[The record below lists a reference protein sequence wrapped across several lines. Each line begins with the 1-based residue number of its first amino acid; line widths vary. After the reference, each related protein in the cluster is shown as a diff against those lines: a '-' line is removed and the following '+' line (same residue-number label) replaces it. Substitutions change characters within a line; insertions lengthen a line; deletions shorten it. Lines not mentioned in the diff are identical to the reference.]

1 MHDLSL
7 IAIQKKIPI
16 VVTNMIRKI
25 DEIEKENLDKSI
37 SIFTHIK
44 IKLTKKGTNY
54 YGEIL
59 SPIHRKR
66 KFSYLITKNGIVEA
80 S

>member
-1 MHDLSL
+1 M
-7 IAIQKKIPI
+7 
-16 VVTNMIRKI
+16 
-25 DEIEKENLDKSI
+25 
-37 SIFTHIK
+37 K

-54 YGEIL
+54 FGEIL
-59 SPIHRKR
+59 SPLHRKR